1 MINLCALTKYVLS
14 RIIIDSTYSQK
25 LFNVFFLKLEISVY
39 DLRCCSSK
47 VEMEEIIKMENLY
60 LVTQAFSGFY
70 N

>member
-39 DLRCCSSK
+39 DLRCCSSNGGNNK
-47 VEMEEIIKMENLY
+47 NGKPL
-60 LVTQAFSGFY
+60 SGYTSF
-70 N
+70 